1 MKQYISKTLFVAAAA
16 VLALTACDDN
26 SWNKDYLD
34 GFEDAMPDINKDVQ
48 TVEYTLTDDDY
59 ATLAGLSANKALA
72 GDELKDE
79 LANVGKLKRF
89 TDAIS
94 AEKYMPA
101 FLASSGF
108 AYFALN
114 DGSAVKVTFNQ
125 ADALPEELEKLNA
138 AGSYTLSA
146 DDYKTVWGSE
156 EDYAEALSPAHA
168 PKQAIPALLK
178 ALKPEAVLGDYMVVN
193 YNYSATDPVF
203 DTSDIPARDPQT
215 IVFDASAD
223 RNDEELKAFWQAIV
237 DWVFETQDVPL
248 GSTGITSGEGYV
260 TSYGNNEYW
269 SGASAYQVNADLRG
283 SKAIAQYAAGY
294 EGMTEEQVS
303 ELMFTRFKEQSLP
316 YALGKKYTD
325 LVDGDVFKVT
335 YKTYTGVT
343 ASYIATYE
351 VKDGAITFVSNV
363 SADAAAAPAK
373 APARVAEVASVKSTD
388 VFYFDGSKWSVPDN
402 VIAISDAQ
410 CIEITGRYNTLTAAQ
425 ADANLPI
432 FLKVNYPYATA
443 DTQKY
448 VVYNEYKTGYVARQY
463 IYDGS
468 EWAENDGIE
477 QTTLQFV
484 RKDGQWL
491 ADPSVVITL
500 PIGKNQELSMQY
512 YQACCDWVYE
522 NIDVP
527 LGSTSIT
534 SGFGYVTSFGNNEYY
549 TGASAY
555 QGNVDLRADKAVAQY
570 PDGYAGMSDAEVVA
584 LMKKRFEEEVMPAV
598 LAKFHPDLAP
608 MDGVQVTL
616 TLVFGTYDG
625 SNRTETARWEVVA
638 PGEFKFLDCT
648 WNKAE

>member
-1 MKQYISKTLFVAAAA
+1 MYKVVSEIKPE
-16 VLALTACDDN
+16 
-26 SWNKDYLD
+26 K
-34 GFEDAMPDINKDVQ
+34 
-48 TVEYTLTDDDY
+48 VEMRVTF
-59 ATLAGLSANKALA
+59 A
-72 GDELKDE
+72 EVMDE
-79 LANVGKLKRF
+79 LAANDPAVAYFDCDVINSTGMVKF
-89 TDAIS
+89 C
-94 AEKYMPA
+94 EKY
-101 FLASSGF
+101 
-108 AYFALN
+108 
-114 DGSAVKVTFNQ
+114 
-125 ADALPEELEKLNA
+125 PERGVDCGIQEANMISVA
-138 AGSYTLSA
+138 A
-146 DDYKTVWGSE
+146 
-156 EDYAEALSPAHA
+156 
-168 PKQAIPALLK
+168 
-178 ALKPEAVLGDYMVVN
+178 
-193 YNYSATDPVF
+193 
-203 DTSDIPARDPQT
+203 
-215 IVFDASAD
+215 
-223 RNDEELKAFWQAIV
+223 
-237 DWVFETQDVPL
+237 
-248 GSTGITSGEGYV
+248 
-260 TSYGNNEYW
+260 
-269 SGASAYQVNADLRG
+269 GASAVGMKPFTQTFGPFAARRVIDQVYISA
-283 SKAIAQYAAGY
+283 AYAKLN
-294 EGMTEEQVS
+294 VR
-303 ELMFTRFKEQSLP
+303 MFGCD
-316 YALGKKYTD
+316 A
-325 LVDGDVFKVT
+325 
-335 YKTYTGVT
+335 GVT

>member
-59 ATLAGLSANKALA
+59 ATLAGLSANKTLA

-101 FLASSGF
+101 FLSSSGF
-108 AYFALN
+108 PYFALN

-146 DDYKTVWGSE
+146 DDYKTVWGSD

-203 DTSDIPARDPQT
+203 DTPDIPARDPQT
-215 IVFDASAD
+215 IEFDASAD

-625 SNRTETARWEVVA
+625 SNKTETARWEVVA